1 MIIWCASYPKSGNT
15 WVRAIISSLLYS
27 KDGVFNFNLLREI
40 SQFPRRTY
48 FKDFT
53 DDYFKLDKVSQYWIR
68 SQEKI
73 NSDGNLRIYKTHNGN
88 FNISGN
94 DFTNKINTQGVI
106 YIARDPR
113 NLVTSISNHYQINME
128 ESVNFLTDEKRQLY
142 SLDPA
147 NNFEWN
153 MVNLLSSWKN
163 HYNSWKISSNLIL
176 IKYEDLLYDTKSQIN
191 RLSLFLKR
199 FGEFASNDKKIN
211 NIIKTTS
218 FEILKKKEEK
228 EGFEEASEESKDTNI
243 KFFNLGPKNNWKDIV
258 DKKLIHK
265 IEKTFK
271 KEMEELNYL

>member
-1 MIIWCASYPKSGNT
+1 
-15 WVRAIISSLLYS
+15 
-27 KDGVFNFNLLREI
+27 
-40 SQFPRRTY
+40 
-48 FKDFT
+48 
-53 DDYFKLDKVSQYWIR
+53 
-68 SQEKI
+68 
-73 NSDGNLRIYKTHNGN
+73 
-88 FNISGN
+88 
-94 DFTNKINTQGVI
+94 
-106 YIARDPR
+106 
-113 NLVTSISNHYQINME
+113 ME

-199 FGEFASNDKKIN
+199 FGEFESNDKKIN

>member
-53 DDYFKLDKVSQYWIR
+53 NDYFKLDKLSQYWIPA
-68 SQEKI
+68 QEKI
-73 NSDGNLRIYKTHNGN
+73 NSDGKLRIYKTHNGN

-106 YIARDPR
+106 YIVRDPR

-128 ESVNFLTDEKRQLY
+128 ESVNFLIDEKRQLY
-142 SLDPA
+142 SLDPE

-176 IKYEDLLYDTKSQIN
+176 IKYEDLLYDTKSQIK
-191 RLSLFLKR
+191 RLSMFLKR
-199 FGEFASNDKKIN
+199 FGEFESNDKKIN

>member
-53 DDYFKLDKVSQYWIR
+53 NDYFKLDKLSQYWIR
-68 SQEKI
+68 AQEKI
-73 NSDGNLRIYKTHNGN
+73 NSDGKLRIYKTHNGN

-106 YIARDPR
+106 YIVRDPR
-113 NLVTSISNHYQINME
+113 NLITSISNHYQINME

-199 FGEFASNDKKIN
+199 FGEFESNDKKIN

-258 DKKLIHK
+258 DKRLIYK

>member
-53 DDYFKLDKVSQYWIR
+53 NDYFKLDKLSQYWIPA
-68 SQEKI
+68 QEKI
-73 NSDGNLRIYKTHNGN
+73 NSDGKLRIYKTHNGN

-106 YIARDPR
+106 YIVRDPR

-128 ESVNFLTDEKRQLY
+128 ESVNFLIDEKRQLY
-142 SLDPA
+142 SLDPE

-176 IKYEDLLYDTKSQIN
+176 IKYEDLLYDTKSQIK
-191 RLSLFLKR
+191 RLSMFLKR
-199 FGEFASNDKKIN
+199 FGEFESNDKKIN

-258 DKKLIHK
+258 DKRLIYK
-265 IEKTFK
+265 IENTFK